1 MSHDADNLNEIVEE
15 FQQLTHKPER
25 FLNSEADVPEC
36 IKVNLKK
43 FYDFSKSQEKKLNN
57 SKGLPQLLIN
67 GFDIE
72 QIWQEIELQNSSVL
86 SKSLS
91 NLPKYIINRD
101 NLVFSNLVNEEV
113 SYDDDGDEIDDD
125 KDQSKTKIEDKDDS
139 GNVSDDDLSE
149 KEDVSNEEEMEV
161 DNIENGNVYTSRKK
175 SVVDDEF
182 FKLDE
187 MENFLNSEEKKDLD
201 NSSKKPKQIEGE
213 EESDSDDE
221 DSINLF
227 EEDDSDE
234 ENDKTRTAK
243 FKDFF
248 RASNPD
254 VQNKP
259 KRNKFLETMDDE
271 DENQVVKSSLE
282 LRQERL
288 QEKIAQIEENAV
300 SEKPWTLKG
309 EILAENRPQNS
320 LLEEIVEFDL
330 TARPAPVITENTTMQ
345 LEDII
350 KQRIKDKAFDSV
362 VRKERP
368 VETPLEY
375 KKKLLLDQEKSKHSL
390 AQIYEK
396 EFLDQQAALDPA
408 NADKEEEEPRLH
420 KDIKILLRDL
430 FNKLDAL
437 SNFHFTPKPALPEM
451 RVVNNMPAIT
461 MEEVAPVTATEAS
474 LLAPEE
480 IRNKTKGDIL
490 GASEKS
496 KTDKK
501 RERRKKKLK
510 QKHHIKTIN
519 KNLISKGKSKG
530 KKTDL
535 NVLKHRNTQKMD
547 ESSTKSIKS
556 SKAFFTQLQEQA
568 QAHINKKVQGS
579 GKKKNT
585 NKLNARKL
593 KL

>member
-1 MSHDADNLNEIVEE
+1 MPHPADNLNEIVEQ

-25 FLNSEADVPEC
+25 FLNSEGDVPDC
-36 IKVNLKK
+36 VKVNIKN

-57 SKGLPQLLIN
+57 SKGLPQLLIK

-86 SKSLS
+86 QKSLS
-91 NLPKYIINRD
+91 DLPKYILNRD
-101 NLVFSNLVNEEV
+101 SLVFSSLVQEEP
-113 SYDDDGDEIDDD
+113 SYDYDDDGDEIEDD
-125 KDQSKTKIEDKDDS
+125 KDSTFIADKDDS
-139 GNVSDDDLSE
+139 GVSDDLSE
-149 KEDVSNEEEMEV
+149 KEDGNNDEEV
-161 DNIENGNVYTSRKK
+161 DNINGNIYTSKKK

-187 MENFLNSEEKKDLD
+187 MENFLNVEEKKDLPE
-201 NSSKKPKQIEGE
+201 NSNKKPKQMEGE

-227 EEDDSDE
+227 EEEDSDE
-234 ENDKTRTAK
+234 ENDKSRTAK

-248 RASNPD
+248 RPSNPD
-254 VQNKP
+254 VQVKP
-259 KRNKFLETMDDE
+259 KRNKFLEEMDIE
-271 DENQVVKSSLE
+271 EENQEVKSSLE

-350 KQRIKDKAFDSV
+350 RQRIKDKAFDSV
-362 VRKERP
+362 VRKEKP
-368 VETPLEY
+368 IETPLEF

-420 KDIKILLRDL
+420 RDIKVLMRDL

-461 MEEVAPVTATEAS
+461 MEEVAPVTANEAS

-530 KKTDL
+530 KKTDI
-535 NVLKHRNTQKMD
+535 NVLKHRNTHKMD

-556 SKAFFTQLQEQA
+556 SKAFFNQLQEQA

-579 GKKKNT
+579 EKKKNT
-585 NKLNARKL
+585 NKLNARKI